1 MPLIHVNTGPT
12 SPVLHDGAGDPAQ
25 RLPDLLRGNGPVIL
39 MVHGYKYAPHH
50 ATECPHD
57 HIFSLSPER
66 TCFKV
71 RSWPAG
77 LGFGAG
83 ATDEGLG
90 IGFGWPARG
99 NIWRAYAAAAE
110 AGAQLAQLVMMI
122 RTARPDRP
130 IHAVAH
136 SLGARVVLSALPHLP
151 EGAIQRLILLA
162 GAEFG
167 QRAAEALATPAG
179 RGVEVINIT
188 SRENDF
194 YDFLLECLIPA
205 PRRGDR
211 SLGLALPDSPK
222 VLTLQMDD
230 PGTLAALNRA
240 GFAIAPP
247 AARICHWS
255 PYTRPGVF
263 ALYNSLLRRGPD
275 LPLSA
280 LRAALPATFAPR
292 WSRLMTLPELS
303 LPLPMGRKPSF

>member
-12 SPVLHDGAGDPAQ
+12 GPVLHDGAGDPALA
-25 RLPDLLRGNGPVIL
+25 LPGLLRGRGPVIL
-39 MVHGYKYAPHH
+39 MVHGFKYAPHH

-57 HIFSLSPER
+57 HIFSLAPER
-66 TCFKV
+66 RCFKV

-77 LGFGAG
+77 LGFDTGAV
-83 ATDEGLG
+83 DEGLG
-90 IGFGWPARG
+90 IAFGWPARG
-99 NIWRAYAAAAE
+99 NIWRAYAEAAK
-110 AGAQLAQLVMMI
+110 AGAQLAQLITMI
-122 RTARPDRP
+122 RAVCPDRP

-136 SLGARVVLSALPHLP
+136 SLGARVVLSALAHLP
-151 EGAIQRLILLA
+151 KGALRRLILLA

-167 QRAAEALATPAG
+167 QRAAAALDTPAG
-179 RGVEVINIT
+179 RGVELINIT

-211 SLGLALPDSPK
+211 SLGLALPAGPN
-222 VLTLQMDD
+222 VLNLQMDH
-230 PGTLAALNRA
+230 PGTLGALARL

-263 ALYNSLLRRGPD
+263 PLYSSLLRRGPD
-275 LPLSA
+275 LPLCA
-280 LRAALPATFAPR
+280 FRAALPCVPEPR
-292 WSRLMTLPELS
+292 WSRLLTLPELR

>member
-1 MPLIHVNTGPT
+1 MPLIHVNAGPGG
-12 SPVLHDGAGDPAQ
+12 PMLHDGAGDLAEG
-25 RLPDLLRGNGPVIL
+25 LPDLMRGAGPVIL

-57 HIFSLSPER
+57 HIFSLTPQR

-110 AGAQLAQLVMMI
+110 AGAQLAHLVMMI
-122 RTARPDRP
+122 RAARPDRP

-136 SLGARVVLSALPHLP
+136 SLGARVVLSALAHLP
-151 EGAIQRLILLA
+151 EGALQRMILLA

-167 QRAAEALATPAG
+167 QRAAEALETPAG
-179 RGVEVINIT
+179 RGAEVINIT

-211 SLGLALPDSPK
+211 SLGLALTTGPN
-222 VLTLQMDD
+222 VLTLQMDH

-247 AARICHWS
+247 AARVCHWS

-263 ALYNSLLRRGPD
+263 ALYNSLLRAGPD
-275 LPLSA
+275 LPLGA
-280 LRAALPATFAPR
+280 LRAALPCVTEPR
-292 WSRLMTLPELS
+292 WSRLLS
-303 LPLPMGRKPSF
+303 LPEVRLPLPLGRKPSF